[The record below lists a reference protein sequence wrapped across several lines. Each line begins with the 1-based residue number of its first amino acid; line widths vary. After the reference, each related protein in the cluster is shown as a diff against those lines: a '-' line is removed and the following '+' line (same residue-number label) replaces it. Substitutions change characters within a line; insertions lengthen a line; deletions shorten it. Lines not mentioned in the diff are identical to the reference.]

1 MQSGVAAS
9 RAPITPASMS
19 LSELLNTFR
28 ANDLSVS
35 VPSGWMQGRTAYGG
49 LSSAIALEAART
61 IEDDL
66 PPLKSGQI
74 AFVGPIAETVT
85 AKRRLL
91 RRGKNTAFVQV
102 ELESQGGIGM
112 IASFIF
118 MNGRESSIAF
128 DLVPNIELPPLPSDE
143 ETRSGP
149 PEFFTSQLDY
159 PDKRLELG
167 KGNVHLANWHRLK
180 EREGLDPMVEL
191 MAIGDALPPAAM
203 GAMEKPGPVSSM
215 NWQFNLLT
223 DAPET
228 TDGWWWVDAEGH
240 QAVDGSSS
248 QYMSL
253 RNADGRPVM
262 MGMQSVAIFV

>member
-1 MQSGVAAS
+1 
-9 RAPITPASMS
+9 MS
-19 LSELLNTFR
+19 LSNLLTKLR
-28 ANDLSVS
+28 TDDLSVDI
-35 VPSGWMQGRTAYGG
+35 PAGWMQGRTAYGG

-61 IEDDL
+61 ISDDL

-74 AFVGPIAETVT
+74 AFVGPIAEAVS
-85 AKRRLL
+85 AKPRLL

-102 ELESQGGIGM
+102 ELESQGGVGM

-118 MNGRESSIAF
+118 MNGRDSTVAF
-128 DLVPNIELPPLPSDE
+128 DRVPEIELPSIPSDDE
-143 ETRSGP
+143 ARSGP
-149 PEFFTSQLDY
+149 PEFFTSQFDY
-159 PDKRLELG
+159 PDKRLVLG
-167 KGNVHLANWHRLK
+167 KGDVHLANWHRLK
-180 EREGLDPMVEL
+180 ERDGLNPMVEL

-223 DAPET
+223 ETPET

-240 QAVDGSSS
+240 QAANGSSS

-253 RNADGRPVM
+253 RNADGKPVM